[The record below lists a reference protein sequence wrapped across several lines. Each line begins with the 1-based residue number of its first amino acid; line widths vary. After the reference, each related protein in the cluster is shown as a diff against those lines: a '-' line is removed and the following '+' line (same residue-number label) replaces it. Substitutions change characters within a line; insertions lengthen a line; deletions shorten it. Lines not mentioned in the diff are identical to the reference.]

1 MIRSQA
7 GSLDEVRRWADR
19 HAATHKVLIMLP
31 PHVIEQF
38 HEVFPQFETDD
49 WMPAV
54 ALENEDFETIQPKLE
69 ELFDDRKQ
77 EQSIRL
83 SQMLQNFNSV
93 MQTINANFWQ
103 KGREH
108 HIRNGRGEPAD
119 YYFQQMIDVNAYV
132 RSTLMLS
139 YIEGYGELWQM
150 QIDDEWIHYCND
162 PDREEDAAEAL
173 AANRLRRRGGLYQRD
188 GRTPAVARQNRA
200 AAVRASVPKPKAKA
214 HALRN

>member
-1 MIRSQA
+1 
-7 GSLDEVRRWADR
+7 
-19 HAATHKVLIMLP
+19 
-31 PHVIEQF
+31 
-38 HEVFPQFETDD
+38 
-49 WMPAV
+49 MPAV
-54 ALENEDFETIQPKLE
+54 ALENDDFDALQPILQ
-69 ELFDDRKQ
+69 ELFDDPN
-77 EQSIRL
+77 QSIRL
-83 SQMLQNFNSV
+83 SQMLQNFNS
-93 MQTINANFWQ
+93 MMRTINVTFWK

-108 HIRNGRGEPAD
+108 HITNGRGEPAD

-173 AANRLRRRGGLYQRD
+173 AANRLVRRGGLYQRD

-200 AAVRASVPKPKAKA
+200 AAVRAAQGHQVSVPKPKAKA
-214 HALRN
+214 AALRH

>member
-93 MQTINANFWQ
+93 MRTINVTFWQ

-108 HIRNGRGEPAD
+108 HIRNGRG
-119 YYFQQMIDVNAYV
+119 DVNAYV

-214 HALRN
+214 VALRT